1 MKKLVSAI
9 LVPMLF
15 LSYIWYA
22 MAAYTPSIK
31 EVEAANFLL
40 DLDIISHPVMDG
52 EDITIDDIREVLKNM
67 IDDWYWEDTL
77 HQINLL
83 VQLYRLWDAITRQ
96 EVMKIIAKISEET
109 MVDTCRWDFDDV
121 KTWWGCKYIEWAL
134 DKWYIAKNSTFR
146 PNDNITK
153 TEAMKLI
160 LKVKGISKV
169 TETDNWQK
177 DYADTALEYDIVEEA
192 YSDYNADAYRGWL
205 FVIATATIEKEEEI
219 KVKIEKKKELM
230 SDEVTP

>member
-1 MKKLVSAI
+1 
-9 LVPMLF
+9 
-15 LSYIWYA
+15 
-22 MAAYTPSIK
+22 
-31 EVEAANFLL
+31 
-40 DLDIISHPVMDG
+40 
-52 EDITIDDIREVLKNM
+52 
-67 IDDWYWEDTL
+67 
-77 HQINLL
+77 
-83 VQLYRLWDAITRQ
+83 
-96 EVMKIIAKISEET
+96 
-109 MVDTCRWDFDDV
+109 
-121 KTWWGCKYIEWAL
+121 
-134 DKWYIAKNSTFR
+134 
-146 PNDNITK
+146 
-153 TEAMKLI
+153 MKLI